1 MRYRWV
7 FVVAVLVA
15 CNGSITGD
23 DAGDS
28 GGGTD
33 ATIDVADAGSDAPS
47 VIDATKDTSGP
58 PQCTSSTTHVDDAGV
73 CHSPEGTIDCAAQDP
88 SFDRC
93 VGAQL
98 HGADGGSFNVLQ
110 CFDGDADVGQTVCCN
125 GTNPAGV
132 TLLIDPTWTCCPG
145 AAPDGGT
152 AACDPD
158 AGQQCAAIDGGWG
171 CQ

>member
-1 MRYRWV
+1 MRSRWLLGIA
-7 FVVAVLVA
+7 VVAA

-23 DAGDS
+23 DAGDA

-33 ATIDVADAGSDAPS
+33 ATVDVAEAGSDAPF
-47 VIDATKDTSGP
+47 VMDAAKDTSGP
-58 PQCTSSTTHVDDAGV
+58 PQCGYSIRQVDDAGV
-73 CHSPEGTIDCAAQDP
+73 CQAPEGTLDCAALDP

-93 VGAQL
+93 VAAYL
-98 HGADGGSFNVLQ
+98 HDADGGLFGALQ
-110 CFDGDADVGQTVCCN
+110 CLDSDAAVGQAVCCN

-132 TLLIDPTWTCCPG
+132 ILLIDPTWTCCPG
-145 AAPDGGT
+145 AGPDGGT

-158 AGQQCAAIDGGWG
+158 AGKQCTATDGGWV